1 MATNNSAVGVVTS
14 TKGEV
19 FARGEDGKMR
29 RLNTGDQVFEHDVI
43 VTANGSAADISMF
56 NAPPL
61 SINEQQTISVDAQV
75 TAVAPDATAGSVAPL
90 GSSEAAKVIQTVAT
104 GSGLD
109 VNALLEDDAA
119 AAGLTGGDGA
129 DGGHTFVDLMRI
141 VENVPGAGYDFPT
154 YAPGSAPTIQGQ
166 TLVEIDDIPQWRGS
180 LNAEVMEE
188 GMSYWTWD
196 RSEGNRG
203 PGVGLGADE
212 AYSGVYGSL
221 QTLVDFGAD
230 GPGTFSLKA
239 DTSGLPTL
247 YSNGV
252 EVQYKVDGDTLIG
265 FVGSSEHPKLVF
277 TLTVEGD
284 GDWAFNLIDQLDHVA
299 GDGQNTALQS
309 EGGSVAGI
317 DFSSLL
323 QVADSEGDVG
333 GPAPAGLFTITVV
346 DDVPVLSCMPVIA
359 RVDEDDI
366 LTYQSQGT
374 SPNDG
379 PVWDGS
385 VTGNGS
391 NPFDSGPAVV
401 TGSLAALVRFGAD
414 EPGRKSESGG
424 FSINAENI
432 EALEA
437 QHLASQ
443 GDALT
448 YVVHGNTLYAY
459 AVEGEVDGGDQ
470 VYAARVVEGGDG
482 VEGRLVFT
490 LEVNSNGSYTFSLY
504 DQLDHATGQ
513 GQNTLPIDF
522 SEVVVATDADGDSI
536 TLDGKFSI
544 LVTDD
549 VPKEVGCTPET
560 GTVEEEALPGGNQE
574 LMDSSVLVWVP
585 GGWFG
590 HYEQVPV
597 DGWPDT
603 VTASGSLASHVQSG
617 ADEPIVFS
625 LSLDGSHLPQL
636 TSNHQ
641 AVVYEVVGDTLYA
654 YVPAVESR
662 EAADAPVNGRV
673 IFTLE
678 VESNGNYVFT
688 LVDQIDHSSAWG
700 RFDCN
705 GDGSEENVLTLNLSS
720 VVVATDYDGDSIT
733 LHNSLS
739 ISVVDDV
746 PIAVADTGSVTED
759 GVASASGNVLE
770 NDKVGADDP
779 ASFVG
784 WDHVRNGQIR
794 GDYGTLFD
802 DGNGNYHY
810 VLDNSKV
817 QGLDAG
823 ETRTEAFEY
832 TMKDADGDTSSAVLT
847 ITITGTNDPLDAVD
861 DTDGFSAA
869 QVQFTVSGHTNVLTN
884 DVELDTTDR
893 PLSVQD
899 SAPQNVYLLNA
910 DGTLSGTVA
919 GTIDFGTNGS
929 YTLTLNSTTKAA
941 AVALDAGETL
951 KVGVEY
957 TAQNS
962 DTPKETDNAVLR
974 ITITGSDDP
983 LEANDDTDTFTAAQ
997 AQSTING
1004 VTNVLTNDVDPD
1016 TTDKPLVVDD
1026 IATQNVYLVNSN
1038 GTLSSTVAG
1047 TITFGANGSYTLNL
1061 NQATKDAATALDSGE
1076 SLRVGVTYTAEN
1088 QDGAQDNAI
1097 LRITINGANDAL
1109 DAKDDTDSF
1118 TAAQAQSTING
1129 VTNVLANDVE
1139 LDTTDR
1145 PLSVQDTAQQ
1155 KVYLLNGDGSLSST
1169 EAGTITFGSGGS
1181 YTLTLNDTT
1190 KAAAVALDDGET
1202 LKVGVEYT
1210 AQNSDTPK
1218 ETDNAILRITINGQN
1233 DAPVANSDTNWVLED
1248 SLTGAVGNML
1258 QTNPHNGAPD
1268 NVARGDVAD
1277 TDVDVETLTI
1287 TGVTGG
1293 NQYGML
1299 TWDSNGGYSY
1309 ALTNSNATVQ
1319 ALNDGDKLT
1328 ENYTYTVWDG
1338 TTSKTATLTITIFG
1352 ANDPVLVV
1360 GENVN
1365 DVSGQTADHRVDTS
1379 PYAPDGSIDGSSSHD
1394 VLVGDVGGNNQ
1405 LTGQKA
1411 NIAFVLDCSGS
1422 MTQQSIS
1429 FTDSNGVVHNI
1440 TRLDAL
1446 KQAVI
1451 DALKDLYASG
1461 ANDVRV
1467 HIDTFAS
1474 NAGSSGTFTLTSGG
1488 VDSDP
1493 QLQAAINFVNG
1504 LSVPADSYTNYEAG
1518 LVAAN
1523 SWIDSSGANAPISG
1537 ADVNK
1542 VIFVSDGAPN
1552 RALDSSNHVAEANA
1566 SEAID
1571 HIQGDFSGYLWI
1583 PTSEHNGYWV
1593 YDTDR
1598 TSEISLIETDGAG
1611 SPDQAFTIEA
1621 VGISVDSGA
1630 LSNLSLVEGAGGA
1643 ASNVDNANELSAVI
1657 GTLTGG
1663 GIVAQQVGNDTING
1677 GAGNDLIFGDSIH
1690 ADNVDG
1696 GWAKFVEN
1704 HSGWSLDALRAELYA
1719 NHATYGQEGS
1729 VGGNDT
1735 IDGGAGNDIIYA
1747 QKGNDSITGG
1757 AGDDL
1762 IVGGSGSDT
1771 MSGGTG
1777 ADTFKFV
1784 LGDAGTTGTID
1795 HITDFSRTS
1804 GDVLDFR
1811 DLLAGEDGVNPGY
1824 NLGDFMSIA
1833 KSGGNTILTI
1843 SDTNGPAT
1851 TGVASQT
1858 IVFDNTDLFNQFGVS
1873 SSGPNA
1879 SENLLKAMITD
1890 NKLLVNG

>member
-1218 ETDNAILRITINGQN
+1218 ETDNAILRITINGAN
-1233 DAPVANSDTNWVLED
+1233 NAPVANSDTNWVLED
-1248 SLTGAVGNML
+1248 SVSGAVGNML
-1258 QTNPHNGAPD
+1258 QTNAHNGAPD
-1268 NVARGDVAD
+1268 FVVRGDVAD
-1277 TDVDVETLTI
+1277 TDADVETLTI
-1287 TGVTGG
+1287 TGVSGG
-1293 NQYGML
+1293 NLYGTL
-1299 TWDSNGGYSY
+1299 TWDASGGYSY
-1309 ALTNSNATVQ
+1309 TLNNSNATVQ

-1328 ENYTYTVWDG
+1328 ETYTYTVTDG
-1338 TTSKTATLTITIFG
+1338 TAPQTATLTITIFG
-1352 ANDPVLVV
+1352 HTDAVPFLIVGSNANDQGSTGTTHVV
-1360 GENVN
+1360 DPRTVPDNDGAIVGNSAN
-1365 DVSGQTADHRVDTS
+1365 DVL
-1379 PYAPDGSIDGSSSHD
+1379 I
-1394 VLVGDVGGNNQ
+1394 GDVGGTTMQPGTVANICLVLDVSYSMINNDDNANRLAQLKTAVKAALNGLASSSAQDVMVHLVSFAKTSTDLGSFRLTTNGVDDATALSQAIAKIDQ
-1405 LTGQKA
+1405 LTT
-1411 NIAFVLDCSGS
+1411 GS
-1422 MTQQSIS
+1422 E
-1429 FTDSNGVVHNI
+1429 DKYLG
-1440 TRLDAL
+1440 
-1446 KQAVI
+1446 
-1451 DALKDLYASG
+1451 
-1461 ANDVRV
+1461 
-1467 HIDTFAS
+1467 
-1474 NAGSSGTFTLTSGG
+1474 
-1488 VDSDP
+1488 
-1493 QLQAAINFVNG
+1493 
-1504 LSVPADSYTNYEAG
+1504 TNYEAG
-1518 LVAAN
+1518 LNTAN
-1523 SWIDSSGANAPISG
+1523 NWINSTGTGAPISN
-1537 ADVNK
+1537 ATVNK
-1542 VIFVSDGAPN
+1542 VVFVSDGEPN
-1552 RALDSSNHVAEANA
+1552 YALNNSGSVVGIITSGEAMDHVLGTGSGDS
-1566 SEAID
+1566 
-1571 HIQGDFSGYLWI
+1571 
-1583 PTSEHNGYWV
+1583 TSEVN
-1593 YDTDR
+1593 
-1598 TSEISLIETDGAG
+1598 LIEAVQGAE
-1611 SPDQAFTIEA
+1611 QAFTIEA
-1621 VGISVDSGA
+1621 VGISVGSSA
-1630 LSNLSLVEGAGGA
+1630 LNLLSQVEGSGGA
-1643 ASNVDNANELSAVI
+1643 ATNVTSADQMTSVI
-1657 GTLTGG
+1657 GSLTGATNEP
-1663 GIVAQQVGNDTING
+1663 VAVGNDVING
-1677 GAGNDLIFGDSIH
+1677 GDGNDVLLGDSIFSTA
-1690 ADNVDG
+1690 ADK
-1696 GWAKFVEN
+1696 GWEN
-1704 HSGWSLDALRAELYA
+1704 YVANHPGTDATRLADIYA
-1719 NHATYGQEGS
+1719 NLTTGSHSYAQEGS
-1729 VGGNDT
+1729 VGGND
-1735 IDGGAGNDIIYA
+1735 ILNGGAGNDYIYG
-1747 QKGNDSITGG
+1747 QKGNDEITGG
-1757 AGDDL
+1757 T
-1762 IVGGSGSDT
+1762 GSDT

-1784 LGDAGTTGTID
+1784 LGDASVAGTVD
-1795 HITDFSRTS
+1795 HITDFSKAQ
-1804 GDVLDFR
+1804 GDILDLK
-1811 DLLAGEDGVNPGY
+1811 DLLVGEDGQGSGY
-1824 NLGDFMSIA
+1824 NMGGFMTFVQNGA
-1833 KSGGNTILTI
+1833 NTELTI
-1843 SDTNGPAT
+1843 DTNGTPA
-1851 TGVASQT
+1851 GGNSQT
-1858 IVFDNTDLFNQFGVS
+1858 IVFDNTNLFTQFSAGDSQDLIQKMVAAG
-1873 SSGPNA
+1873 
-1879 SENLLKAMITD
+1879 NLKLD
-1890 NKLLVNG
+1890 NP